1 MMKNKCTMER
11 YMQRTLHYK
20 KKLKYIIVCKGYKVD
35 ISKKRK
41 RLKQRKTL
49 FQKRWLNERIKCLK
63 RL

>member
-1 MMKNKCTMER
+1 MMKNKCTMKR

-35 ISKKRK
+35 ISKIRK

-49 FQKRWLNERIKCLK
+49 FQKKMVK
-63 RL
+63 